1 MGTLIEEVNSKGG
14 KIDTL
19 DMGGG
24 LTVNFGA
31 EDVIPSYQDLAD
43 KLKAEIPQLFG
54 EGVQQ
59 VVPTIMTEMGRTLS
73 AKSGWLGSRIEYSK
87 YSGGL
92 RIVAQHAGVDICV
105 RTIYHP
111 DHWPLRILCYDSEGN
126 NCI

>member
-1 MGTLIEEVNSKGG
+1 MIVGISALVELIKEVNGKGG

-43 KLKAEIPQLFG
+43 RLRKEVPDMFG
-54 EGVQQ
+54 PNKCVQS
-59 VVPTIMTEMGRTLS
+59 IMTEMGRTLS
-73 AKSGWLGSRIEYSK
+73 AKSGVMMSRIEYTK

-92 RIVAQHAGVDICV
+92 RIMAQHAGVDICV
-105 RTIYHP
+105 RTIY
-111 DHWPLRILCYDSEGN
+111 
-126 NCI
+126 